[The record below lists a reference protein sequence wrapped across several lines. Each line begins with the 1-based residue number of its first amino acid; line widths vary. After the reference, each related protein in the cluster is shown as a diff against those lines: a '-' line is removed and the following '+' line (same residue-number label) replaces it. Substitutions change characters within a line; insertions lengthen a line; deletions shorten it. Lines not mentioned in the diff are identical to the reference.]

1 MGMHEE
7 TQVEYTKRLTRQ
19 AAGDFNGKRFT
30 TAKTS
35 WLTDEKIKTVFSLI
49 DKNKNGLISIHELMG
64 WLYNCE
70 VLESDDAKDL
80 LMNIRKQS
88 FKLNE

>member
-1 MGMHEE
+1 M
-7 TQVEYTKRLTRQ
+7 
-19 AAGDFNGKRFT
+19 
-30 TAKTS
+30 
-35 WLTDEKIKTVFSLI
+35 TDEKIKTVYSLI
-49 DKNKNGLISIHELMG
+49 DKNKNGIISINELMG